1 VSGRQA
7 DYVAYVEGRL
17 GWLRR
22 LAYLLCQDWHSADD
36 LLQATVTRLF
46 THWPRAARMDDID
59 AYVRTILV
67 RTFLDE
73 RRSPWFRRVLLA
85 GVQADG
91 AAVCADPDA
100 VLDVREALAA
110 IPPRQRATLVLR
122 FYCDLDVEQA
132 AIALGCSAGTV
143 KSQTSKGLAALRRML
158 EPAWGAGPVPH
169 GGGSDRG

>member
-7 DYVAYVEGRL
+7 DYVEYVEGRL
-17 GWLRR
+17 AWLRR

-36 LLQATVTRLF
+36 LVQVTLIRLF
-46 THWPRAARMDDID
+46 THWPRAARMDNLD

-67 RTFLDE
+67 RTFLGE
-73 RRSPWFRRVLLA
+73 RRSPWFRRVRLT

-122 FYCDLDVEQA
+122 FYCDLDVEEA
-132 AIALGCSAGTV
+132 AIVLGCSAGTV

-158 EPAWGAGPVPH
+158 EPVWGTWPVPH
-169 GGGSDRG
+169 EGGSDHE

>member
-1 VSGRQA
+1 MSGRQA
-7 DYVAYVEGRL
+7 DYVEYVEGRL
-17 GWLRR
+17 AWLRR

-36 LLQATVTRLF
+36 LVQATVTRLF
-46 THWPRAARMDDID
+46 THWQRAARMDNID

-67 RTFLDE
+67 RAYLSE
-73 RRSPWFRRVLLA
+73 RRSPWFRRVLLPGA
-85 GVQADG
+85 QADR
-91 AAVCADPDA
+91 AAACADPDA

-132 AIALGCSAGTV
+132 TVVLGCSAGTV

-158 EPAWGAGPVPH
+158 EPAWGTGPGPH